1 MAFNYQV
8 GSFTVPATTG
18 NHAVVSGLSFT
29 PKALLFF
36 ATRQSA
42 DAKATDS
49 GGTDAAMPL
58 TYLGMATGASNQA
71 TLRSND
77 DFTGGDDVYEGG
89 NCVKS
94 QTAGGTVNF
103 EATLVTLDATG
114 FTLNFTTANAT
125 AYVVNYIA
133 FGGSDLNAKVVTFT
147 PPTTT
152 NATFGVT
159 GAGFRPTGAI
169 FIGGGDNTGGGTW
182 GGLGFTDGTNQGA
195 NSSNFNAAIGNY
207 QRVNQSYVEVSGAA
221 KRFEA
226 SIVTLD
232 ADGCTLN
239 FTTATASGSAMAVL
253 FLNGINVHVGTFNTA
268 TASGNQTTS
277 GVGFTP
283 SGVIMSSAGVAAA
296 TTIGTTW
303 IMHTIGAADGSNQGT
318 VWASDNVHGNASLDR
333 ANVLHFLNDNATPTD
348 MVVASLSSFGSGQFV
363 LNYSGTPDAT
373 AREVIYVA
381 FGQVGGG
388 GATLSI
394 AEVN

>member
-8 GSFTVPATTG
+8 GSFAVPATTG

-36 ATRQSA
+36 ADRQIA
-42 DAKATDS
+42 DAKSTDAA
-49 GGTDAAMPL
+49 GTNAAMPL
-58 TYLGMATGASNQA
+58 TVLGMATGASNQA

-77 DFTGGDDVYEGG
+77 DFTGGDATYEGG

-94 QTAGGTVNF
+94 QTATGTTNF
-103 EATLVTLDATG
+103 EATLVTLDSGG

-125 AYVVNYIA
+125 AYIVNYIA
-133 FGGSDLNAKVVTFT
+133 MGGSDLSAKVVSFT

-152 NATFGVT
+152 NASFGVT
-159 GAGFRPTGAI
+159 GAGFQPTGAI
-169 FIGGGDNTGGGTW
+169 FIGGGATNTFGGI
-182 GGLGFTDGTNQGA
+182 GFTDGTNQGA
-195 NSSNFNAAIGNY
+195 NSSNFSVAIGNY
-207 QRVNQSYVEVSGAA
+207 ERVNQSYVEVNGAA

-226 SIVTLD
+226 NIVSLD

-239 FTTATASGSAMAVL
+239 FTTTTASGTTMSVL

-268 TASGNQTTS
+268 TGSGNQTTS
-277 GVGFTP
+277 GIGFTP

-318 VWASDNVHGNASLDR
+318 VWASDNAHGNASLDR
-333 ANVLHFLNDNATPTD
+333 ANVLHFLNDDATPTD
-348 MVVASLSSFGSGQFV
+348 MVKASLSSFGSGQFV
-363 LNYSGTPDAT
+363 LNYATFDAT
-373 AREVIYVA
+373 AREVIYMA